1 MIPPQFIIPLGCL
14 VALSS
19 ALPWN
24 DQPYNANSGS
34 GVSIKPERVLVIQ
47 S

>member
-1 MIPPQFIIPLGCL
+1 MIPPQLIIPFGCL

-24 DQPYNANSGS
+24 DQPYNVNDGS
-34 GVSIKPERVLVIQ
+34 GVSIKPECVLIIE